1 MLLINPE
8 VACFVVAKAR
18 EFGAKVELDDPDSGS
33 NPADDK
39 SIDVLE
45 DYADDPTLDE
55 LRGAIDSMNEDE
67 SRDLVAM
74 MWIGRGD
81 FDSQR
86 VSRVVKPVRHCVLD
100 DLQRDIHALRARQ
113 DFLDIAGDRDDAL
126 GVETFEDRQ
135 EAREPTDALQL
146 DFRHLAVGGRY
157 HHHHIDQCLVHRDL
171 FRHRPRAGTRHD

>member
-81 FDSQR
+81 FDKEQWRAARAQAASIPPR
-86 VSRVVKPVRHCVLD
+86 DRSRYLIGTPL
-100 DLQRDIHALRARQ
+100 L
-113 DFLDIAGDRDDAL
+113 GDYL
-126 GVETFEDRQ
+126 EQGMSEFGYSCEEYEMDR
-135 EAREPTDALQL
+135 L
-146 DFRHLAVGGRY
+146 
-157 HHHHIDQCLVHRDL
+157 
-171 FRHRPRAGTRHD
+171 